1 MADGRSRRML
11 CLGVKMLPL
20 PCTIPFHFH
29 AIARSASAL
38 PVAVVLAGGLVA
50 SGGRTDGLAV
60 AGRRTEGAPLALA
73 LARPW
78 PPAPSCHSH
87 SRSRFLACL
96 AAAAAPLPPPPPNRT
111 FRCCRIGICMSAC
124 GFALATLIILSI

>member
-73 LARPW
+73 RPW

-96 AAAAAPLPPPPPNRT
+96 AAAAAPLPPPTAR
-111 FRCCRIGICMSAC
+111 FGVAASASAC
-124 GFALATLIILSI
+124 QHVGLHWPR